1 MEEIIDSFTQQ
12 TGIPCEIILGS
23 SGKLTAQIQQGAPYD
38 VFVSANMIYPNQL
51 FSSGM
56 TTSKPR
62 VYAYGTLVLWTLK
75 EDIEPSLEI
84 LKTDTIRNI
93 ATANPQIAPY
103 GLAAQQCLQYYK
115 LYDQVQGKLVFGE
128 SISQTNQFITSKTA
142 DIGFTAKSVVLS
154 PKMKDQGTWIE
165 IPSESYSL
173 IEQGA
178 AIITRNTPNPHAQK
192 LYDFLF
198 SNEVLRILEAYG
210 YQIP

>member
-1 MEEIIDSFTQQ
+1 MFYWLQLRSLSYPYCVFVFSCLVSLQCSSPSSDTLYIATAANVQFAMEEIIDSFTQQ

-93 ATANPQIAPY
+93 ATANPQIAP
-103 GLAAQQCLQYYK
+103 
-115 LYDQVQGKLVFGE
+115 
-128 SISQTNQFITSKTA
+128 
-142 DIGFTAKSVVLS
+142 
-154 PKMKDQGTWIE
+154 
-165 IPSESYSL
+165 
-173 IEQGA
+173 
-178 AIITRNTPNPHAQK
+178 
-192 LYDFLF
+192 
-198 SNEVLRILEAYG
+198 
-210 YQIP
+210 